1 MKKTYRAAAIGS
13 TGRGNYGHGL
23 DTVFRDLPGV
33 EFVAIADDNP
43 AGLCEAGKRNGIHR
57 LYTSYRVMLADEEL
71 DLVSVAMRHS
81 DLHEEIV
88 VACAEAG
95 KHVYCEKPFA
105 PDVASADRMLS
116 ACRANGV
123 KIALATQN
131 RASLAVR
138 QALEMVQSGR
148 IGTLL
153 SMRGRGKEDKR
164 GGGEDLMVL
173 GYHIL
178 DLMVLFAGRPEWVFA
193 DVRQDGREM
202 AKSDARQATEP
213 IGPIAGDW
221 LAAMYGFPGGVHGY
235 FESHRGLEGSNDRFS
250 LELHG
255 SDGIIVMRSLRDVVW
270 LDQPVFNP
278 AKAANWQPI
287 NPPEWAALAS
297 QSHWCNQQLV
307 LDLLRA
313 VEEGREPITSGENS
327 LAVLEMIQGVYG
339 SHLAQGRLAIPL
351 QDREHPL
358 A

>member
-1 MKKTYRAAAIGS
+1 MRKTYRAAAIGS

-23 DTVFRDLPGV
+23 DSVFRELPGV

-43 AGLCEAGKRNGIHR
+43 EGLREAGQRNGVDR

-81 DLHEEIV
+81 DLHEAVV

-95 KHVYCEKPFA
+95 KHIYCEKPLA

-123 KIALATQN
+123 KLAVATQN

-138 QALEMVQSGR
+138 QVLEMVESGR

-153 SMRGRGKEDKR
+153 SMRGRGKEDRR

-173 GYHIL
+173 GFHIL

-193 DVRQDGREM
+193 DVRQDGRPM
-202 AKSDARQATEP
+202 QKSDAHEATEP

-221 LAAMYGFPGGVHGY
+221 LAAMYGFPQGVHGY
-235 FESHRGLEGSNDRFS
+235 FESHRGLKGGSDRFS
-250 LELHG
+250 LVLHG
-255 SDGIIVMRSLRDVVW
+255 SEGIIAMRSLNDVVW

-278 AKAANWQPI
+278 AKPANWQSI
-287 NPPEWAALAS
+287 NPSEWAALDNK
-297 QSHWCNQQLV
+297 SHWCNHQLV

-313 VEEGREPITSGENS
+313 VEEDREPLTSGENA
-327 LAVLEMIQGVYG
+327 LVVQEMIQGVYG
-339 SHLAQGRLAIPL
+339 SHLARRPLAIPL
-351 QDREHPL
+351 AEREHPL